1 MSHSFRPRPHSPSRQ
16 APVAWQRLAWLVR
29 LFWVF
34 LVLMGSPAW
43 AASSGLVTPL
53 EPNHHGLPLVKVQL
67 QRRDGDRRE
76 ALMLVDTGASISV
89 LDQSVA
95 SCFWEADPA
104 SRGQA
109 GWVRSASGA
118 PVPAQAIRLHGIECG
133 PISLQGPSA
142 VRMDL
147 GALNSTLEVPIAGI
161 IGMNLL
167 ARQTFR
173 VDFRGRAI
181 QWGAGPEGAY
191 VQELQI
197 RDDRSAPTLRLEVAG
212 RAIEATCDSGATG
225 FLELSQA
232 DAQGL
237 RQCTRSQA
245 NRRIIDLQGVQ
256 HQASF
261 QMVSGQVRLGSRHWS
276 EPEVQVGARNILGVQ
291 AMWPRVWFD
300 FKNNRVGFS
309 MGSDRGLESRPGDG
323 QTF

>member
-67 QRRDGDRRE
+67 QRRDGSSRE

-89 LDQSVA
+89 LDQAVA
-95 SCFWEADPA
+95 SSFWEADSGRRDLA
-104 SRGQA
+104 AR
-109 GWVRSASGA
+109 VVTASGA
-118 PVPAQAIRLHGIECG
+118 PVHAQAIRLHGIECG

-147 GALNSTLEVPIAGI
+147 GAINSALDVPIAGI

-181 QWGAGPEGAY
+181 QWGVGPEGAY
-191 VQELQI
+191 VQEFRI
-197 RDDRSAPTLRLEVAG
+197 RDERSASAPTLRLEVAG
-212 RAIEATCDSGATG
+212 RSIEVTCDSGAMG

-237 RQCTRSQA
+237 RQSTCPQSGKL
-245 NRRIIDLQGVQ
+245 IIDVKD
-256 HQASF
+256 
-261 QMVSGQVRLGSRHWS
+261 V
-276 EPEVQVGARNILGVQ
+276 
-291 AMWPRVWFD
+291 
-300 FKNNRVGFS
+300 
-309 MGSDRGLESRPGDG
+309 
-323 QTF
+323 